1 MVCLKALL
9 YDKLGLTNADIVTR
23 VLYRL
28 QFLSEQRPFDG
39 ISLTYILPLVMAVL
53 RDNGIG
59 RTESDE
65 VDEQITLA
73 LEILAHHTELC
84 EQGFDKQYIR
94 RS

>member
-1 MVCLKALL
+1 M
-9 YDKLGLTNADIVTR
+9 TR

-28 QFLSEQRPFDG
+28 QFLSEQRPFDT
-39 ISLTYILPLVMAVL
+39 ISLTYILPLVVVVL

-73 LEILAHHTELC
+73 LEFLAHHTDLC
-84 EQGFDKQYIR
+84 EHSETDPAIC

>member
-1 MVCLKALL
+1 M
-9 YDKLGLTNADIVTR
+9 TR

-28 QFLSEQRPFDG
+28 QFLSEQRPFDV

-59 RTESDE
+59 RTEPDE

-73 LEILAHHTELC
+73 LEFLAYHTDLC
-84 EQGFDKQYIR
+84 EQDFDKQFIR